1 VLAQTRVG
9 SVIIFE
15 GVNDIG
21 TAAPDAAS
29 QTAVTARVLAALD
42 QIATRVHAQDK
53 PIFGAT
59 ITPFGGNTYDAP
71 EREKS
76 RQAVNAFIRTS
87 GVFDAVLDF
96 DKVIRDPR
104 NISRLNPAYD
114 SGDGL
119 HPNATGY
126 HALAQSINL
135 ALFP

>member
-1 VLAQTRVG
+1 VLSQTRVG

-21 TAAPDAAS
+21 VAAPDAAS
-29 QTAVTARVLAALD
+29 QAAITARVIAAFK

-53 PIFGAT
+53 PIYGAT

-76 RQAVNAFIRTS
+76 RQAINAFIRTS
-87 GVFDAVLDF
+87 GTFDAVIDF
-96 DKVIRDPR
+96 DAAIRNPK
-104 NISRLNPAYD
+104 NISQIDPQYG
-114 SGDGL
+114 SVDGL
-119 HPNATGY
+119 HPGVSGY
-126 HALAQSINL
+126 YKMAQSIDL